1 MKTETDYR
9 HIWLYAKHH
18 YKRSD
23 NIAKDISIILGKR
36 AGVDPEYFDR
46 HPNEIVDQLTDLA
59 WDALHRSGNPPMRFA
74 EFLNNCSPEGNWKV
88 GGRVT
93 HDFWGHP
100 KAGIEPENHHLR
112 VLRAILSLLGLT
124 RVYGEGG
131 KTLIKL
137 GCADPAILPLSKG
150 GQKIRDNRTQV
161 EVAAVDNP

>member
-18 YKRSD
+18 YVRSKD
-23 NIAKDISIILGKR
+23 IAKDLGIILGHR
-36 AGVDPEYFDR
+36 SGIDPEYFDR
-46 HPNEIVDQLTDLA
+46 HPTEIVDQLTDLA

-74 EFLNNCSPEGNWKV
+74 DFLKNCSPEGNWKV
-88 GGRVT
+88 DGRST
-93 HDFWGHP
+93 HDIWGEP
-100 KAGIEPENHHLR
+100 KAGIEPENHHLC
-112 VLRAILSLLGLT
+112 VLRAILSLLALT
-124 RVYGEGG
+124 AVYSDAGEA
-131 KTLIKL
+131 LIEI